1 MSPFNKDPSTGMN
14 AALAATLRAERAVK
28 RMTINKLAG
37 QSGIP
42 KRTLMRLLNAER
54 TITVE
59 HLNSLADAL
68 QVPIATLI
76 ERAGWRLKT
85 PDE

>member
-1 MSPFNKDPSTGMN
+1 MPMSPLNKDPSTGMN
-14 AALAATLRAERAVK
+14 VALAATLRAERAVK
-28 RMTINKLAG
+28 RMTIDNLAS

-42 KRTLMRLLNAER
+42 KRTLIRLLLAER
-54 TITVE
+54 TINVE

-76 ERAGWRLKT
+76 EWAGWRLK
-85 PDE
+85 

>member
-1 MSPFNKDPSTGMN
+1 MN

-28 RMTINKLAG
+28 RMTIDSLVSR
-37 QSGIP
+37 SGIP

-54 TITVE
+54 MINAE

-76 ERAGWRLKT
+76 ERAGWRLG
-85 PDE
+85 